1 MHVVLAAGGTAGHIY
16 PALNTARAIRSVDPT
31 VRCTILGTDR
41 GLDRELIPGS
51 GFELVTIPAVPFP
64 RKPNLAA
71 LRFPIQM
78 SKSVRAAKL
87 FFRSQSVDVVV
98 GFGGYASA
106 PAYLAARSLKIPI
119 IVHEA
124 NSTAGLANRL
134 GARFTSEVALNY
146 PDVIPG
152 GKVIGMPLSQQISDL
167 NRSQLRGAARE
178 HFDLPPT
185 GPVLLIF
192 GGSQGA
198 HAINAAVTQAAPE
211 LLARGISILHAV
223 GINNELPKIPDSD
236 GPAVYR
242 PLPYIASM
250 ELAYSAADFS
260 INRAGAMTVAEIAAV
275 GMPSAFIPL
284 PIGNGEQERNAQAL
298 IEHGAAIMCSNQNF
312 NSNWIVSNIAELMVS
327 PSRLE
332 SMSEST
338 RVFGHRGAAAEL
350 ARWALAFD
358 SPQKGPISQ

>member
-16 PALNTARAIRSVDPT
+16 PALNTARAIQSVDPT

-41 GLDRELIPGS
+41 GLDRELVPGS
-51 GFELVTIPAVPFP
+51 GFDLVTIPAVPFP

-71 LRFPIQM
+71 LRFPMQM
-78 SKSVRAAKL
+78 SKSVRAAKS

-106 PAYLAARSLKIPI
+106 PAYLAARSLKTPI

-134 GARFTSEVALNY
+134 GARFTREVALNY

-152 GKVIGMPLSQQISDL
+152 GKTIGMPLSRQISDL
-167 NRSQLRGAARE
+167 NRSQLRTAARE
-178 HFDLPPT
+178 HFNLPLS

-198 HAINAAVTQAAPE
+198 HAINAAVTEAVPE

-223 GINNELPKIPDSD
+223 GTHNELPRIPASD

-242 PLPYIASM
+242 PVPYIASM
-250 ELAYSAADFS
+250 DLAYSAADFS
-260 INRAGAMTVAEIAAV
+260 INRAGAMTVAEVAAV

-284 PIGNGEQERNAQAL
+284 PIGNGEQERNARAL

-312 NSNWIVSNIAELMVS
+312 NSDWIVSNIAELMIS

-332 SMSEST
+332 SMSVST
-338 RVFGHRGAAAEL
+338 RAFGRRGAAAEL